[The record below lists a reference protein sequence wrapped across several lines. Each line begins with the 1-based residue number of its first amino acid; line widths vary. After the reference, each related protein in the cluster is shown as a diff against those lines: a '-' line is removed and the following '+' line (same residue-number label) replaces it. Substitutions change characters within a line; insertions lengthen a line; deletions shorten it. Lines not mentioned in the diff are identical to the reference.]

1 MSQSKLQSLKETLNQ
16 SFLGIVIGLITM
28 RIMLPLIED
37 LDKNSQTV
45 IIVFVMFIL
54 STVRGYLI
62 RRFYNV

>member
-37 LDKNSQTV
+37 LDKNSQTI